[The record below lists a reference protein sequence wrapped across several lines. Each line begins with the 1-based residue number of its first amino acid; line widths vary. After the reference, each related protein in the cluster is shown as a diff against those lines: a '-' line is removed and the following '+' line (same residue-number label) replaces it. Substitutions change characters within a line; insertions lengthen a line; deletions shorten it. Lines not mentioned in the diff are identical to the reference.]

1 MRRTLA
7 RMLMATAA
15 LVLGLVIFAPADAAD
30 ISDDDFKAMLDQ
42 DTKIINAAVASV
54 EKAEA
59 KGKKVAEKNAGS
71 GIKSSA
77 LMIAGYAN
85 ARIDGKKAD
94 ADGKSAAIRDTAIK
108 IYKLAAAKDFKGVAE
123 AAKTFANP
131 TPAAGAKKMDLAALV
146 KELGATPEQEVSQ
159 KEVMHNFLK
168 KEQHGTNIE
177 ADIIANSKKAVAKPA
192 DINLMA
198 QRLMIMAEYNKIVI
212 KADNADGKKMW
223 AEYNDKMIKAVEGL
237 QATTKKKTS
246 AADLAKAFTAV
257 DGSCKACHDDFK

>member
-1 MRRTLA
+1 
-7 RMLMATAA
+7 MLMVTAA
-15 LVLGLVIFAPADAAD
+15 LVLGLMIFAPADAAD

-42 DTKIINAAVASV
+42 DTKIINAAVQSV
-54 EKAEA
+54 DKADP
-59 KGKKVAEKNAGS
+59 KGKKVADKNAGS

-85 ARIDGKKAD
+85 ARIDGKNAD
-94 ADGKSAAIRDTAIK
+94 ADGKSAAIRDTALK
-108 IYKLAAAKDFKGVAE
+108 IYKLASAKDFKGVGE
-123 AAKTFANP
+123 ATKTFASP
-131 TPAAGAKKMDLAALV
+131 AAAAGAKKIDLAAAV
-146 KELGATPEQEVSQ
+146 KELGTATEQEVTQ

-198 QRLMIMAEYNKIVI
+198 QRLMIMAEYNKIVV
-212 KADNADGKKMW
+212 KADNAEAKKQW
-223 AEYNDKMIKAVEGL
+223 AEYNDNMIKAIEAL

-246 AADLAKAFTAV
+246 AADLAKAFTVV